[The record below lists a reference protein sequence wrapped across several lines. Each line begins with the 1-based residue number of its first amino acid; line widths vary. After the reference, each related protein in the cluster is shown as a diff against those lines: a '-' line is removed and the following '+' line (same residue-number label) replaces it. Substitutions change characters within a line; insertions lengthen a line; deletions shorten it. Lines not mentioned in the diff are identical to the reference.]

1 MASPE
6 WCGENGERRW
16 NLGGRRIHGVS
27 RETSTPTTSQVFHVK
42 HRHLFQREFGT
53 ELRSEAVDRLA
64 CHAELLERWNRV
76 VRLVGEAEPREW
88 IRRHYA
94 ESVAAG
100 AYWRATTGEGSG
112 EPGLLDIGS
121 GAGFP
126 GLVLAALHPERPVT
140 LVEARE
146 RKAAFLAEAAREL
159 VLPNVRVVRERFDA
173 ALAGRLAG
181 TVECATIR
189 GLRLPEP
196 TMTRLVEALPEGGRL
211 VVWAG
216 RRVATGLLDTCVV
229 EQEMNPPDS
238 PHRRI
243 LCLRPLPRG

>member
-1 MASPE
+1 
-6 WCGENGERRW
+6 
-16 NLGGRRIHGVS
+16 
-27 RETSTPTTSQVFHVK
+27 VFHVK
-42 HRHLFQREFGT
+42 HRHLFQREFGA
-53 ELRSEAVDRLA
+53 ELPPEAVDRLA
-64 CHAELLERWNRV
+64 RHAELLERWNRV
-76 VRLVGEAEPREW
+76 VRLVGEAEPGEW
-88 IRRHYA
+88 VRRHYA
-94 ESVAAG
+94 ESIAAR
-100 AYWRATTGEGSG
+100 AYWRGSTVEGGG

-159 VLPNVRVVRERFDA
+159 GLSNVRVVRERFDSE
-173 ALAGRLAG
+173 LAVRFAG
-181 TVECATIR
+181 AVECATIR

-196 TMTRLVEALPEGGRL
+196 TMARLVEALPDEGCL

-216 RRVATGLLDTCVV
+216 RRVAAGLLDICAV
-229 EQEMNPPDS
+229 EQETNLPDS

-243 LCLRPLPRG
+243 LCLRPLHRG

>member
-1 MASPE
+1 M
-6 WCGENGERRW
+6 
-16 NLGGRRIHGVS
+16 
-27 RETSTPTTSQVFHVK
+27 K
-42 HRHLFQREFGT
+42 HRHLFEREFGA
-53 ELRSEAVDRLA
+53 ELPPVAFDRLA

-76 VRLVGEAEPREW
+76 VRLVGEAEPGEW

-94 ESVAAG
+94 ESVAAR
-100 AYWRATTGEGSG
+100 AYWRASTGEGSG

-146 RKAAFLAEAAREL
+146 RKAAFLAEAVREL
-159 VLPNVRVVRERFDA
+159 DLPNVRVVRERFDGD
-173 ALAGRLAG
+173 LASRLAG

-196 TMTRLVEALPEGGRL
+196 TMARLVEALPDEGRL

-216 RRVATGLLDTCVV
+216 RRLAAGLSDTCAV
-229 EQEMNPPDS
+229 EHEMNLPDS

-243 LCLRPLPRG
+243 LCLRPLRRG

>member
-1 MASPE
+1 M
-6 WCGENGERRW
+6 
-16 NLGGRRIHGVS
+16 
-27 RETSTPTTSQVFHVK
+27 K
-42 HRHLFQREFGT
+42 HRHLFEREFGA
-53 ELRSEAVDRLA
+53 ELPPEAVDRLA

-76 VRLVGEAEPREW
+76 VRLVGEAEPGEW

-94 ESVAAG
+94 ESVAAR
-100 AYWRATTGEGSG
+100 AYWRASTGAGSG

-126 GLVLAALHPERPVT
+126 GLVLAALHPERSVT

-159 VLPNVRVVRERFDA
+159 DLPSVRTVRQRFDGD
-173 ALAGRLAG
+173 LASRFAG
-181 TVECATIR
+181 AVECATIR

-196 TMTRLVEALPEGGRL
+196 TMTRLVEALPDGGRL

-216 RRVATGLLDTCVV
+216 RRLATGLLDTCAV
-229 EQEMNPPDS
+229 EQEMNLPGS

-243 LCLRPLPRG
+243 LCLRPLRRG

>member
-1 MASPE
+1 M
-6 WCGENGERRW
+6 
-16 NLGGRRIHGVS
+16 
-27 RETSTPTTSQVFHVK
+27 K

-159 VLPNVRVVRERFDA
+159 DLPNVRTVRQRFDGD
-173 ALAGRLAG
+173 LASRLAG
-181 TVECATIR
+181 AVECATIR

-243 LCLRPLPRG
+243 LCLRPLRRG

>member
-1 MASPE
+1 M
-6 WCGENGERRW
+6 
-16 NLGGRRIHGVS
+16 
-27 RETSTPTTSQVFHVK
+27 K
-42 HRHLFQREFGT
+42 HHHLFQPEFGA
-53 ELRSEAVDRLA
+53 ELPPEAVERLA
-64 CHAELLERWNRV
+64 LHAELLERWNRV
-76 VRLVGEAEPREW
+76 VRLVGEAEPGEW

-94 ESVAAG
+94 ESVAAR
-100 AYWRATTGEGSG
+100 AYWRVSTAGGDG

-126 GLVLAALHPERPVT
+126 GLVLAVLHPARPVT

-159 VLPNVRVVRERFDA
+159 DLPNVRIVRDRFDA
-173 ALAGRLAG
+173 ELAVRLAG

-189 GLRLPEP
+189 GLRLPER
-196 TMTRLVEALPEGGRL
+196 TMARLMEALPDEGRL

-216 RRVATGLLDTCVV
+216 RRLAAGLLDACAV
-229 EQEMNPPDS
+229 EQEMNLPDS

-243 LCLRPLPRG
+243 LCLRPLRRG

>member
-1 MASPE
+1 M
-6 WCGENGERRW
+6 
-16 NLGGRRIHGVS
+16 
-27 RETSTPTTSQVFHVK
+27 K
-42 HRHLFQREFGT
+42 HRHLFQREFSA
-53 ELRSEAVDRLA
+53 ELPSEVVDRLA

-76 VRLVGEAEPREW
+76 VRLVGEVEPGEW

-94 ESVAAG
+94 ESIAAR
-100 AYWRATTGEGSG
+100 AYWRASTAAGSG

-126 GLVLAALHPERPVT
+126 GLVLAARHPERPVT

-146 RKAAFLAEAAREL
+146 RKAAFLAEAVREL
-159 VLPNVRVVRERFDA
+159 DLTNVRVVSERFDA
-173 ALAGRLAG
+173 ELAVRLGGA
-181 TVECATIR
+181 VECATIR

-196 TMTRLVEALPEGGRL
+196 TMARLVEALPDEGRL

-216 RRVATGLLDTCVV
+216 RRLATGLLDTCTV
-229 EQEMNPPDS
+229 EQEMNLPDS

-243 LCLRPLPRG
+243 LCLRPRHRG

>member
-1 MASPE
+1 M
-6 WCGENGERRW
+6 
-16 NLGGRRIHGVS
+16 
-27 RETSTPTTSQVFHVK
+27 K
-42 HRHLFQREFGT
+42 HRHLFRREFGT
-53 ELRSEAVDRLA
+53 ELPPEAVDRLA

-76 VRLVGEAEPREW
+76 VRLVGEAEPGEW

-94 ESVAAG
+94 ESIAAR
-100 AYWRATTGEGSG
+100 AYWRASTAGGSG

-159 VLPNVRVVRERFDA
+159 GLPNVRVVRERFDA
-173 ALAGRLAG
+173 DLALRLGGA
-181 TVECATIR
+181 VECATIR

-196 TMTRLVEALPEGGRL
+196 TMARLVEALPDEGRL

-216 RRVATGLLDTCVV
+216 RRLATGLSDTCAV
-229 EQEMNPPDS
+229 EQEMRLPDS

-243 LCLRPLPRG
+243 LCLRPLRRG

>member
-1 MASPE
+1 MA
-6 WCGENGERRW
+6 
-16 NLGGRRIHGVS
+16 
-27 RETSTPTTSQVFHVK
+27 SQVFHVK
-42 HRHLFQREFGT
+42 HRDLFQREFGA
-53 ELRSEAVDRLA
+53 ELPPEAVDRLA

-76 VRLVGEAEPREW
+76 VRLVGEAEPAEW

-94 ESVAAG
+94 ESVAARV
-100 AYWRATTGEGSG
+100 YWRTSTGEGDG

-126 GLVLAALHPERPVT
+126 GLVLAGLHPERPVT

-146 RKAAFLAEAAREL
+146 RKAAFLAEAGREL
-159 VLPNVRVVRERFDA
+159 GLPNVRIVRERFDA
-173 ALAGRLAG
+173 ELAVRLAG
-181 TVECATIR
+181 AVECATIR

-196 TMTRLVEALPEGGRL
+196 TVTRLVEALPDGGRL

-216 RRVATGLLDTCVV
+216 GRVASGLLDICAV
-229 EQEMNPPDS
+229 EQEMNLPDS

-243 LCLRPLPRG
+243 LCLRPLRRG

>member
-1 MASPE
+1 M
-6 WCGENGERRW
+6 
-16 NLGGRRIHGVS
+16 
-27 RETSTPTTSQVFHVK
+27 K
-42 HRHLFQREFGT
+42 HRDLFQREFGA
-53 ELRSEAVDRLA
+53 ELPPEAVDRLA

-76 VRLVGEAEPREW
+76 VRLVGEAEPAEW

-94 ESVAAG
+94 ESVAARV
-100 AYWRATTGEGSG
+100 YWRTSTGEGGG

-146 RKAAFLAEAAREL
+146 RKAAFLAEAGREL
-159 VLPNVRVVRERFDA
+159 DLPNVRIVRQRFDA
-173 ALAGRLAG
+173 ELAVRLAG
-181 TVECATIR
+181 AVECATIR
-189 GLRLPEP
+189 ALRLPEA
-196 TMTRLVEALPEGGRL
+196 TVTRLVEALPKEGRL

-216 RRVATGLLDTCVV
+216 RRVASGLLDTCAV
-229 EQEMNPPDS
+229 EQEMNLPDS

-243 LCLRPLPRG
+243 LCLRPLRRD